1 MFVQSASLQCLTCF
15 AAFDHFVETSS
26 SGYLVCSFCGSDLIE
41 LPEPA
46 STEPVGT
53 ILQVARPP
61 ISEMKPQSQDPRG
74 SFALPR
80 LVKHESE
87 DLRLIR
93 WQDLRTLVGDPGIR
107 VEVRA
112 FGTHKSPT
120 IGRWE
125 ASLTELGVAYA
136 DTGLDAALVGL
147 ADRVSARV
155 DQLLDQDSPDRQAQ
169 LKLLL
174 GLWLEG
180 QAGRLGAVLERS
192 AVLVNWEYELDAC

>member
-1 MFVQSASLQCLTCF
+1 
-15 AAFDHFVETSS
+15 
-26 SGYLVCSFCGSDLIE
+26 
-41 LPEPA
+41 
-46 STEPVGT
+46 VGT
-53 ILQVARPP
+53 ILQVSRPP
-61 ISEMKPQSQDPRG
+61 INEMKPKSQDPRG
-74 SFALPR
+74 SFAVPR
-80 LVKHESE
+80 SVRHEIE

-93 WQDLRTLVGDPGIR
+93 WQDLRTLVSDLDIH

-125 ASLTELGVAYA
+125 ASLVELGVAYA

-155 DQLLDQDSPDRQAQ
+155 NRLLAQDCPERQKQ

-174 GLWLEG
+174 GLWLED
-180 QAGRLGAVLERS
+180 QAGRLGTILERL